1 MSRDNSTPES
11 SEDAGKPKQLDP
23 PSLLDA
29 LGVPAIDPDAAAR
42 HRPLLDALDVAVNG
56 PEAAARRW
64 YRLLTGDRYSRTPVN
79 PHKEERVRQLLC
91 RIYPDDPQRVEA
103 ELLAMR
109 SKSFDDADAHCW
121 GPNGRY
127 FEEAMAAYCGLTPS
141 QVKKMTWPE
150 IAAEL
155 KAACQREGLLP
166 PAQHVPADTASDK
179 PAAEPQREGT
189 AGGGIPPTD
198 RFLDFTGKQQKLL
211 IAMAGNGKVAIDDV
225 LRAVYDSPSR
235 KNLDALM
242 KLKDRTNKALASKR
256 PSLEIKKE
264 GDTLRLQPV

>member
-1 MSRDNSTPES
+1 
-11 SEDAGKPKQLDP
+11 
-23 PSLLDA
+23 

-56 PEAAARRW
+56 PEAAARHW
-64 YRLLTGDRYSRTPVN
+64 YRLLTGERRPRTPIN
-79 PHKEERVRQLLC
+79 PHEEERVRQRLC
-91 RIYPDDPQRVEA
+91 WIYPDDPQRVEA

-109 SKSFDDADAHCW
+109 TKSFDDADAHCW

-127 FEEAMAAYCGLTPS
+127 LDDAMAAYCDLTPS

-179 PAAEPQREGT
+179 PAAEPRREGT
-189 AGGGIPPTD
+189 AGWRPDTPTVAYCLLPGRRVRWEGEPVELQKRLWD
-198 RFLDFTGKQQKLL
+198 LLEYLLTRRCPLQQ
-211 IAMAGNGKVAIDDV
+211 GAIEATV
-225 LRAVYDSPSR
+225 WGEEEITSKTFANTISR
-235 KNLDALM
+235 LNA
-242 KLKDRTNKALASKR
+242 ALAAISFPWTWR
-256 PSLEIKKE
+256 VSAGEVFR
-264 GDTLRLQPV
+264 D